1 MWRLNLW
8 LAQTCVIHRV
18 ASLRALSKLL
28 RACLHLLHGMWTIW
42 RHFPNASR
50 LEKSA
55 HIKLWATRFLSIVG
69 VDLEISGTPVQAGPM
84 LVVANHISWL
94 DILAMLAV
102 QPVHFVSKAE
112 VKSWPVV
119 GWLATNVGTLYIERS
134 SRKDALRMVQAVAQD
149 LQADCVVGVFP
160 EGTTTNGV
168 DLLPFHANL
177 IQAALDA
184 GSPAQAVSLDFRDA
198 ATGARSA
205 AVIYIGDDT
214 LLTSVWRIL
223 RASRMTARMAYAQ
236 PEQAAGLDRRA
247 WAAALRERIIS
258 MRE

>member
-1 MWRLNLW
+1 MR
-8 LAQTCVIHRV
+8 
-18 ASLRALSKLL
+18 SLRALAKLL

-42 RHFPNASR
+42 RHFPKASR

-69 VDLEISGTPVQAGPM
+69 VDLEISGTPVQSGPM

-94 DILAMLAV
+94 DILAMLAM

-149 LQADCVVGVFP
+149 LQAGHIVCVFP
-160 EGTTTNGV
+160 EGTTTDGTT
-168 DLLPFHANL
+168 LLPFHANL
-177 IQAALDA
+177 IQAALEA
-184 GSPAQAVSLDFRDA
+184 SSPAQAVSLDFINA
-198 ATGARSA
+198 ASGTRSE
-205 AVIYIGDDT
+205 AVVYVGDDT

-223 RASRMTARMAYAQ
+223 RAPRMTARLVYAAPQ
-236 PEQAAGLDRRA
+236 VSGGLDRRG
-247 WAAALRERIIS
+247 WATALRAQIIS